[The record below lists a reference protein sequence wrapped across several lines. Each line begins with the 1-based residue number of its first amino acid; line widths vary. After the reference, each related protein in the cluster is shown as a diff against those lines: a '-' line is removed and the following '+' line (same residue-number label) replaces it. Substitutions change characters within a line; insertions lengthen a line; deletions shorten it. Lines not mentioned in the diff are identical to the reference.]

1 MPDAPVRVAVIG
13 AGHVGLVAAACLA
26 ELGHRVIAVDN
37 DPQKLNTLCRG
48 GMPIYEPGLEDM
60 VKRNVAA
67 GRLSFSGSICDAS
80 AASDIIFIAVGTPP
94 RPDGTA
100 DLSFLEQVSREVGT
114 HLGPGSRGPKLVVE
128 KSTVP
133 VNTGEQVKRTIQ
145 RSAPAGT
152 SFEVVSNPE
161 FLREGSAVNDFF
173 HPDRIVVGVESS
185 YAADEMRRLYAP
197 ILEGPRHPEFMVT
210 DVRSAELIKHA
221 SNSFLALK
229 ISFINAIAN
238 ICELT
243 GGNVEHVARGMGL
256 DARIGPSFLRA
267 GIGYGGFCFPKDLS
281 AFHRIAKDIGY
292 DFHMLQEV
300 MNINAQQRHRFMRK
314 VEEALWVV
322 RDKLVGVLGLAFKP
336 QTDDIREAPALD
348 ILRWLEKQGARVKA
362 YDPAAMELVRA
373 EFPGAEYCT
382 SAYQAAEGVD
392 ALLVVTEWEEFAA
405 IDLAR
410 LRSVMRHPIVIDSR
424 NVFSPAAMAAAGFEY
439 YSVGRAALRPVA
451 TKA

>member
-1 MPDAPVRVAVIG
+1 MTDRSDRVAVIG
-13 AGHVGLVAAACLA
+13 AGHVGLVTGACLA
-26 ELGHRVIAVDN
+26 ELGHHVVVVDN
-37 DPQKLNTLCRG
+37 DAGKLEVLRSG
-48 GMPIYEPGLEDM
+48 GIPIFEPGLKEL
-60 VKRNVAA
+60 VTRNVDA
-67 GRLSFSGSICDAS
+67 GRLRFSPSVAE
-80 AASDIIFIAVGTPP
+80 ATEASDFIFIAVGTPP

-100 DLSFLEQVSREVGT
+100 DLSFLERVSRDVGAR
-114 HLGPGSRGPKLVVE
+114 LGPGSRGPKIVVE

-133 VNTGEQVKRTIQ
+133 VNTGDQVKRTIQ

-152 SFEVVSNPE
+152 PFEVASNPE

-185 YAADEMRRLYAP
+185 YAADAMRRLYAP
-197 ILEGPRHPEFMVT
+197 ILDDPRHPEFVVT

-256 DARIGPSFLRA
+256 DPRIGPSFLHA

-281 AFHRIAKDIGY
+281 AFHRIAKDVGY
-292 DFHMLQEV
+292 DFHLLQEV
-300 MNINAQQRHRFMRK
+300 MNINAQQRQRFTRK

-322 RDKLVGVLGLAFKP
+322 RDKVIGVLGLAFKP

-348 ILRWLEKQGARVKA
+348 ILRWLSEQGARIKA
-362 YDPAAMELVRA
+362 YDPVAMEQVRA
-373 EFPGAEYCT
+373 LFPEAQYCT

-392 ALLVVTEWEEFAA
+392 ALLLVTEWEEFAA
-405 IDLAR
+405 LDLKR
-410 LRSVMRHPIVIDSR
+410 LRGVMRHPIVIDGR
-424 NVFSPAAMAAAGFEY
+424 NIFSPDAMAVAGFEY
-439 YSVGRAALRPVA
+439 YSVGRAPVRPMKV
-451 TKA
+451 